1 MATWTDELKAKAV
14 EEYLKRNPTPEN
26 TIEMCKEVAELIG
39 QSPNG
44 VRMILMQADKYVK
57 TAPAGGDSE
66 TGKAASTKK
75 TSGEGT
81 KRVSKE
87 SQIAELKAAIEN
99 AGGEVDDDILSKLTG
114 KAAAYFTAV
123 LTKK

>member
-66 TGKAASTKK
+66 TGKAASAKK
-75 TSGEGT
+75 STGEGT